1 MASWEPSFTS
11 NRDAEPGRQIPGRKE
26 IMMTREEKIEWL
38 ANATAEQVVDQ
49 MFWAVSAMS
58 TGNIETRVQANEDYS
73 LVKAELLKRLG

>member
-1 MASWEPSFTS
+1 
-11 NRDAEPGRQIPGRKE
+11 
-26 IMMTREEKIEWL
+26 MTREEKIEWL

>member
-1 MASWEPSFTS
+1 MRATTAEGRRR
-11 NRDAEPGRQIPGRKE
+11 NRPRKG

-58 TGNIETRVQANEDYS
+58 NGNIETRVQANEDYS
-73 LVKAELLKRLG
+73 LVKAELMKRLG

>member
-1 MASWEPSFTS
+1 
-11 NRDAEPGRQIPGRKE
+11 
-26 IMMTREEKIEWL
+26 MMTREEKIEWL

-58 TGNIETRVQANEDYS
+58 TGNIETKVQANEDYS